1 MVCAERARCGCHT
14 GFLARTVDGQGDQL
28 LLRSFDLSVVTPRKS
43 SVSRS
48 ASSHQPPATTV
59 NRYLLTNTNERRYR
73 GVEDE
78 DDEQRGV
85 LLAACSCS
93 LLEQRASESYHPFER
108 YRYRTQ
114 CNGNGGSK
122 IYQFQIIV
130 HDVIPST
137 PPHGG
142 ARALRLAS
150 VHVIISRRLFI
161 WTSFYSRIHCTIW
174 CNHECRSFHSWS
186 FFERYRHPY

>member
-1 MVCAERARCGCHT
+1 MLIVVLHYQYPMLSYQLSIVDMVWCIDRCVVCAERARCGCHT
-14 GFLARTVDGQGDQL
+14 GFLARTVDGQVINY
-28 LLRSFDLSVVTPRKS
+28 SYEVFDLSVVTPNKS

-48 ASSHQPPATTV
+48 ASSHQPPSTTV

-114 CNGNGGSK
+114 CNGNGGRQD
-122 IYQFQIIV
+122 I
-130 HDVIPST
+130 
-137 PPHGG
+137 
-142 ARALRLAS
+142 S
-150 VHVIISRRLFI
+150 VSD
-161 WTSFYSRIHCTIW
+161 
-174 CNHECRSFHSWS
+174 HSS
-186 FFERYRHPY
+186 